1 MTKKLRIFLP
11 NIQTR
16 LFALLLA
23 LSLWVPASPAQES
36 ADFSLRLGKAFFK
49 NGDETLRA
57 FAPISRATRQSVV
70 KIDLNGT
77 TVALAAII
85 NVHGLAVT
93 KGSEIKEGK
102 LTAWLATGKEVKVDL
117 IKRDEKNDLAFVK
130 VNATGLK
137 PIQWAAEEVPVG
149 QMVVTPGIAETP
161 QAVGIVSVRR
171 RKILPKRALIG
182 VQLDPQAGTRIGQV
196 MQGLG
201 ADKAGL
207 KPGDRI
213 VAVNDRAVSERED
226 LLKTLRQF
234 RDGQAVKLRVKREE
248 DEFDASVKMTA
259 PKPDPSARGFDREER
274 MNRMGSEPSE
284 RAEDFELAIQHDT
297 VLQAW
302 QCGGPLVNLDG
313 KAVGL
318 NIARAGRV
326 ASYALPAAI
335 VQQAIR
341 EMILPE
347 QSAGTQKTLAPK

>member
-1 MTKKLRIFLP
+1 MEAEIIMTKEIRM
-11 NIQTR
+11 
-16 LFALLLA
+16 FALLLA
-23 LSLWVPASPAQES
+23 LNLWVPISPAQES
-36 ADFSLRLGKAFFK
+36 ADFSLRLARGFFK

-57 FAPISRATRQSVV
+57 FAPIARATRQSVV

-77 TVALAAII
+77 TVALAAVV
-85 NVHGLAVT
+85 NVHGLAIT

-102 LTAWLATGKEVKVDL
+102 LTAWLASGKEVKVDL
-117 IKRDEKNDLAFVK
+117 VKRDEKNDLAFVK

-149 QMVVTPGIAETP
+149 QMVVTPGIAEIP

-182 VQLDPQAGTRIGQV
+182 VQLDPQAGGTRIGQV
-196 MQGLG
+196 MRGLG
-201 ADKAGL
+201 AEKAGL

-248 DEFDASVKMTA
+248 DEFEASVMMTA
-259 PKPDPSARGFDREER
+259 PKPDASARGLDREER
-274 MNRMGSEPSE
+274 MNRMGSETSE

-302 QCGGPLVNLDG
+302 QCGGPLVNLEG

-341 EMILPE
+341 EMMLPE
-347 QSAGTQKTLAPK
+347 QPAGTQKTLAPK